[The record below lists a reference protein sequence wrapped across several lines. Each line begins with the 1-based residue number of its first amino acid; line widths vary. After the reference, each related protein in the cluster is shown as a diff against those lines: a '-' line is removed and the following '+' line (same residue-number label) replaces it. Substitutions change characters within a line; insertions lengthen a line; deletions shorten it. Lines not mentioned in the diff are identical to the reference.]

1 MEVKRKYR
9 RWLCVVFAVY
19 LCVFILYVYQFI
31 CQSVPDTWKIQAG
44 EETSL
49 DLDFPFS
56 VFSGEEAAVINVDG
70 KRVPDNEITIDIGRP
85 VSMRMWEPGTYQIN
99 VRWLGLPIKDV
110 EVSVV
115 EEKKLMPLGVPVGI
129 YIRTQGVMVL
139 GTGPVTDMQGIKN
152 EPAKGVLRSGDYI
165 LSVNGEPV
173 ESTDQFIQMLKEN
186 GTEEVS
192 LEISRDGGSLITA
205 IQPIQ
210 TGEEEYKLGIWIRQD
225 TQGIGTVSYVDE
237 NGHFGALGHGI
248 TDVDTSQIIKI
259 RSGRLYTSNILSIIK
274 GKSGTPGEMVGNI
287 NYRTG
292 TVLGSVEENTSEG
305 IFGVISDKSLAY
317 DESKALPVGYK
328 QDVKTGE
335 ACIRCC
341 VDGEVKDYTI
351 EIESVDLN
359 SREKNRD
366 MVIRITDQE
375 LLSKTNG
382 IIQGM
387 SGSPIMQEGKI
398 IGVVTHVFLND
409 PSKGYGIFIENMAG
423 NM

>member
-1 MEVKRKYR
+1 M
-9 RWLCVVFAVY
+9 
-19 LCVFILYVYQFI
+19 
-31 CQSVPDTWKIQAG
+31 
-44 EETSL
+44 
-49 DLDFPFS
+49 
-56 VFSGEEAAVINVDG
+56 
-70 KRVPDNEITIDIGRP
+70 
-85 VSMRMWEPGTYQIN
+85 
-99 VRWLGLPIKDV
+99 
-110 EVSVV
+110 
-115 EEKKLMPLGVPVGI
+115 
-129 YIRTQGVMVL
+129 
-139 GTGPVTDMQGIKN
+139 
-152 EPAKGVLRSGDYI
+152 
-165 LSVNGEPV
+165 

-205 IQPIQ
+205 IQPVQ
-210 TGEEEYKLGIWIRQD
+210 TGEEEYKLGIWILQD

-305 IFGVISDKSLAY
+305 IFGVISDESLAY